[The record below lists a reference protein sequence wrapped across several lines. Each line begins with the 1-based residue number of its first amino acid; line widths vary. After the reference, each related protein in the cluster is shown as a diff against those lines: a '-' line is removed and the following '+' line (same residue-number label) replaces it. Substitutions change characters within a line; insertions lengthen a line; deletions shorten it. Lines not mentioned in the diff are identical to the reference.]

1 MVPPPGLEP
10 GTCRLHGLHGM
21 GAGSVSG
28 YADFEREFDEAM
40 IMLAPLLEEFAR
52 RHPETVPGTPEYEA
66 HDEDEQGVLFQW
78 PEH

>member
-1 MVPPPGLEP
+1 
-10 GTCRLHGLHGM
+10 
-21 GAGSVSG
+21 VSG